1 MDEIISAV
9 YEESIE
15 DFQVFKIEVTKS
27 SDEIHTRINEVVSS
41 MQLKRLFLRY
51 SENWIDCIL
60 ENMIFIEFDYEYSD
74 IWCRLCEDDYSE
86 KIVKLLN
93 FMNRDNHVRTIFF
106 NSITLLTI

>member
-15 DFQVFKIEVTKS
+15 DFQVFKIEVAKS

-51 SENWIDCIL
+51 SEN
-60 ENMIFIEFDYEYSD
+60 
-74 IWCRLCEDDYSE
+74 
-86 KIVKLLN
+86 
-93 FMNRDNHVRTIFF
+93 
-106 NSITLLTI
+106 